1 MLRIIAKGQKTNMSN
16 TGRSTLFFVSGLGL
30 GVVLALLFA
39 PKSGVETRE
48 WVKNVADEGVKRLR
62 RQGRQSIDHLQ
73 EVVDSGEKRVTTAF
87 KTSREALESVA
98 AKLG

>member
-1 MLRIIAKGQKTNMSN
+1 M
-16 TGRSTLFFVSGLGL
+16 FFVSGLGL

-48 WVKNVADEGVKRLR
+48 WVKNMADEGVKRLR
-62 RQGRQSIDHLQ
+62 HQGRQSIDHLQ
-73 EVVDSGEKRVTTAF
+73 EVVDSGEKKVATAF